1 MADYNINQDSSY
13 PHSMDVNFK
22 PTASP
27 LPEQKKAYDQ
37 YNTDYTNFLGNQET
51 VGQLQDRYSN
61 KFNIPFLE
69 QNQQQQSNQLGVLG
83 NQLQAL
89 PASVNSATANSMLTQ
104 GQKDRMVQSQQAP
117 LAQQYNQVQT
127 AANQTN
133 QTLGTAQQNMGK
145 MITAEQ
151 AQQMKMT
158 QPWLQKYDQMNIQNA
173 AENTQWTQTNQW
185 ELNRLLA
192 NQSAG
197 VTLSEGQQNRL
208 EQLAAQEDAFHNQ
221 LAIMDKQNQM
231 YTDLWGS

>member
-1 MADYNINQDSSY
+1 MADYSINQDPSY
-13 PHSMDVNFK
+13 AHSMDVQFK
-22 PTASP
+22 PTPSP

-37 YNTDYTNFLGNQET
+37 YNKDYTDFLGSQET

-69 QNQQQQSNQLGVLG
+69 QNQQQQSNQLGFLG

-117 LAQQYNQVQT
+117 LANQYNQVQT

-133 QTLGTAQQNMGK
+133 QTLGTARTNMGQ

-158 QPWLQKYDQMNIQNA
+158 QPWLQKYDEMNIQNA

-221 LAIMDKQNQM
+221 LAVMDKQNQM
-231 YTDLWGS
+231 YTDMWG